1 MLQTKFGKGGI
12 SRYFPPC
19 WDENILIR
27 SFSKDRL
34 ATIQKLRAGV
44 KMQTHKTK
52 KNNGFDPTTKKWNE
66 IQTGQ
71 WTVNAQNI
79 EILNKEIYIFF

>member
-1 MLQTKFGKGGI
+1 MLQTKFGKGGL

-27 SFSKDRL
+27 SFSKDHL

-44 KMQTHKTK
+44 KMQSHKTK
-52 KNNGFDPTTKKWNE
+52 KIMVSAQLQKSEMKFRQVNELLMPKIKKFS
-66 IQTGQ
+66 IKKF
-71 WTVNAQNI
+71 I
-79 EILNKEIYIFF
+79 IFF